1 MSIKILLI
9 QWISWCGWYHS
20 RNWRSIIIIYFKWI
34 VYMDLLVFLL
44 HLNRAESNS
53 VTDSYQYYLN
63 HSNHRNT
70 TTSNNN
76 NNTNDNSS
84 RRNYFGLNNNSL
96 HYHHYPFPSSS
107 SSRSFIPNLHHNNTK
122 MSFNELHLNT
132 NISLRLFNS
141 GSIYHQF
148 TNNASNIHHIFHRI
162 ERRSYSKQQQQSQ
175 SQTKVHYEPEEIST
189 PDYTLPYQDAK
200 CLEFIQSTEI
210 KYIKDSSML
219 SGFFG
224 MSGLPKRS
232 TEYSF
237 QTPNYPALYPLNI
250 ECIKVISAPSDQHRI
265 LLHFRGTFELE
276 PESHCTTD
284 FLEIRDGAFGFTTLL
299 GRFCSKQVP
308 DLGTGLISTG
318 QYMWLRFHS
327 DATIAHRG
335 FQAVYRFVQAGSRKP
350 ADSVSH
356 VQFQINLQPGKVWK
370 LDQQYLLNKLQK
382 LPSDVQQLPLEV
394 ALDIR
399 STNGTFMMLHI
410 DHVQVPQSAA
420 WSCQP
425 ETSFTKLTR
434 VKCLTGEPIVFGLKT
449 KITEKNGVTDSGLNK
464 LSLQDP
470 SSIID
475 GQHTFFE
482 VYPGKTI
489 SQFVPPCPKITRF
502 CDKTVGILELTKN
515 HGSARDFYVRYPRLI
530 IRIVIATPQMKPDL
544 LETIK
549 TRRNVILSSHQYYR
563 STNSDNDSLDAS
575 SVTSSSSSI
584 SHRHSYLRHRRQ
596 IVNNDNKINEK
607 LQEYMPTFNFIL
619 TSLKQKSTDGKSC
632 DKDWEA
638 CNSEVCIP
646 KSLWCDN
653 IFNCPQWQDE
663 GGHCTPSSLYPD
675 LLGPDGRPLQDTSKS
690 AFELRKE
697 QEQLEAEAERLAAQ
711 KLHLSILASLGLLLL
726 IVTSTCIIMTIRR
739 RRREQV
745 RHLTKSKEDGHT
757 TPHSRRV
764 QQRLNHVL
772 STGDIIQINDD
783 QLKMD
788 YNKPR
793 RPIFTLSNS
802 SLTQDIQC
810 SSNNNKNQILNMN
823 ELKKSTNHNT
833 RTLWNST
840 DSVHAPLLWHRKL
853 DDDVGDDD
861 DNNEMKSSNQIDPN
875 KYPNKPSLH
884 NKIKVPSAQRL
895 IEKETMESVQ
905 FQGVNNNNNSN
916 STVNNNIVN
925 DIRNNLNNLP
935 IGTPC
940 SMRTI
945 NTSRN
950 KSTQSSSLMHTY
962 GSYHIPS
969 CEQTGER
976 NISLNTFIQKRINEQ
991 QSKRIGSKTE
1001 STSVMSSPQNR
1012 SNWIATNNYNKKA
1025 SEELTTPTTTT
1036 TNYPHNIQHESTN
1049 QRTYHLHNTTSKDL
1063 GMINRTQSWGGGLRY
1078 DYNVH
1083 IRCNDNDN
1091 DDAVNRSPSSSHSI
1105 HQHKVQNSRQHFKPT
1120 HLSSIPRCHLYSVSN
1135 SQEHLCRM
1143 KKSDT
1148 YVSMPDVNGH
1158 HDNDLSSI
1166 LYKPTNY
1173 HHTIRS
1179 INTNNIVP
1187 KITLPLTSNNTFGGI
1202 TACPASCTS
1211 TKDYRPPQAKRP
1223 RIINPLLSSNTIP
1236 TTSSNIIIN
1245 STNKLYRPTTHLHN
1259 ENNFKNNIVS
1269 HITSTAIN
1277 CSSSSSSSDT
1287 SNSSSPLCC
1296 SGSEHSQTLS
1306 HSSCHHLH
1314 HHHHH
1319 QHHHTLHPHFQH
1331 IHSHHHMI
1339 CPSIEIQNVLLPSDD
1354 KSSRN
1359 RQIYNLNDCPNN
1371 MLTYSENTSIVG
1383 NIHTNLERYK
1393 YHQDSSNNSNNDD
1406 EEEEEGDDE
1415 GGGNL
1420 REDPIRTHRLV
1431 SADHAEN
1438 EEETL
1443 SKSYSKESSGS
1454 LKDDE
1459 TDVENSE
1466 KFSPEN
1472 SPVNST
1478 SASETDR
1485 FKNAFISHNEPIKIT
1500 VYQSE
1505 PHARRSA
1512 GASSSHSSQKQSI
1525 SSHSSPI
1532 HQNYHTQN
1540 LIPTKMGNNLQIGL
1554 DEQNASETSAD
1565 LIYEYEA

>member
-1 MSIKILLI
+1 M
-9 QWISWCGWYHS
+9 
-20 RNWRSIIIIYFKWI
+20 
-34 VYMDLLVFLL
+34 
-44 HLNRAESNS
+44 LN
-53 VTDSYQYYLN
+53 
-63 HSNHRNT
+63 
-70 TTSNNN
+70 
-76 NNTNDNSS
+76 
-84 RRNYFGLNNNSL
+84 
-96 HYHHYPFPSSS
+96 
-107 SSRSFIPNLHHNNTK
+107 
-122 MSFNELHLNT
+122 
-132 NISLRLFNS
+132 
-141 GSIYHQF
+141 
-148 TNNASNIHHIFHRI
+148 
-162 ERRSYSKQQQQSQ
+162 
-175 SQTKVHYEPEEIST
+175 
-189 PDYTLPYQDAK
+189 
-200 CLEFIQSTEI
+200 
-210 KYIKDSSML
+210 
-219 SGFFG
+219 
-224 MSGLPKRS
+224 
-232 TEYSF
+232 
-237 QTPNYPALYPLNI
+237 
-250 ECIKVISAPSDQHRI
+250 
-265 LLHFRGTFELE
+265 
-276 PESHCTTD
+276 
-284 FLEIRDGAFGFTTLL
+284 
-299 GRFCSKQVP
+299 
-308 DLGTGLISTG
+308 
-318 QYMWLRFHS
+318 
-327 DATIAHRG
+327 
-335 FQAVYRFVQAGSRKP
+335 
-350 ADSVSH
+350 

-575 SVTSSSSSI
+575 SVPSSSSSI

-726 IVTSTCIIMTIRR
+726 IVTSTCI
-739 RRREQV
+739 
-745 RHLTKSKEDGHT
+745 KDGHT

-810 SSNNNKNQILNMN
+810 SK
-823 ELKKSTNHNT
+823 
-833 RTLWNST
+833 
-840 DSVHAPLLWHRKL
+840 
-853 DDDVGDDD
+853 
-861 DNNEMKSSNQIDPN
+861 
-875 KYPNKPSLH
+875 
-884 NKIKVPSAQRL
+884 
-895 IEKETMESVQ
+895 
-905 FQGVNNNNNSN
+905 
-916 STVNNNIVN
+916 
-925 DIRNNLNNLP
+925 
-935 IGTPC
+935 
-940 SMRTI
+940 
-945 NTSRN
+945 
-950 KSTQSSSLMHTY
+950 
-962 GSYHIPS
+962 
-969 CEQTGER
+969 
-976 NISLNTFIQKRINEQ
+976 
-991 QSKRIGSKTE
+991 

-1049 QRTYHLHNTTSKDL
+1049 QRTYHLHNTTK
-1063 GMINRTQSWGGGLRY
+1063 
-1078 DYNVH
+1078 
-1083 IRCNDNDN
+1083 
-1091 DDAVNRSPSSSHSI
+1091 
-1105 HQHKVQNSRQHFKPT
+1105 
-1120 HLSSIPRCHLYSVSN
+1120 
-1135 SQEHLCRM
+1135 HLCRM

-1459 TDVENSE
+1459 TDILQLIRPLHLKPIDLKTLSFRIMNQSRLLFINQNLTQDDQQALAVVIQV
-1466 KFSPEN
+1466 KN
-1472 SPVNST
+1472 SPFHLT
-1478 SASETDR
+1478 HLQ
-1485 FKNAFISHNEPIKIT
+1485 FIKIT
-1500 VYQSE
+1500 THKILY
-1505 PHARRSA
+1505 P
-1512 GASSSHSSQKQSI
+1512 
-1525 SSHSSPI
+1525 P
-1532 HQNYHTQN
+1532 
-1540 LIPTKMGNNLQIGL
+1540 KMGNNLQIGL

>member
-1 MSIKILLI
+1 
-9 QWISWCGWYHS
+9 
-20 RNWRSIIIIYFKWI
+20 
-34 VYMDLLVFLL
+34 
-44 HLNRAESNS
+44 
-53 VTDSYQYYLN
+53 
-63 HSNHRNT
+63 
-70 TTSNNN
+70 
-76 NNTNDNSS
+76 
-84 RRNYFGLNNNSL
+84 
-96 HYHHYPFPSSS
+96 
-107 SSRSFIPNLHHNNTK
+107 
-122 MSFNELHLNT
+122 
-132 NISLRLFNS
+132 
-141 GSIYHQF
+141 
-148 TNNASNIHHIFHRI
+148 
-162 ERRSYSKQQQQSQ
+162 
-175 SQTKVHYEPEEIST
+175 
-189 PDYTLPYQDAK
+189 
-200 CLEFIQSTEI
+200 
-210 KYIKDSSML
+210 
-219 SGFFG
+219 
-224 MSGLPKRS
+224 
-232 TEYSF
+232 
-237 QTPNYPALYPLNI
+237 
-250 ECIKVISAPSDQHRI
+250 
-265 LLHFRGTFELE
+265 
-276 PESHCTTD
+276 
-284 FLEIRDGAFGFTTLL
+284 
-299 GRFCSKQVP
+299 
-308 DLGTGLISTG
+308 
-318 QYMWLRFHS
+318 
-327 DATIAHRG
+327 
-335 FQAVYRFVQAGSRKP
+335 
-350 ADSVSH
+350 
-356 VQFQINLQPGKVWK
+356 
-370 LDQQYLLNKLQK
+370 
-382 LPSDVQQLPLEV
+382 
-394 ALDIR
+394 
-399 STNGTFMMLHI
+399 MLHI

-434 VKCLTGEPIVFGLKT
+434 VKCLTGEPIVFGLET
-449 KITEKNGVTDSGLNK
+449 KITEKNG
-464 LSLQDP
+464 
-470 SSIID
+470 
-475 GQHTFFE
+475 
-482 VYPGKTI
+482 
-489 SQFVPPCPKITRF
+489 
-502 CDKTVGILELTKN
+502 
-515 HGSARDFYVRYPRLI
+515 
-530 IRIVIATPQMKPDL
+530 
-544 LETIK
+544 
-549 TRRNVILSSHQYYR
+549 
-563 STNSDNDSLDAS
+563 
-575 SVTSSSSSI
+575 
-584 SHRHSYLRHRRQ
+584 
-596 IVNNDNKINEK
+596 
-607 LQEYMPTFNFIL
+607 
-619 TSLKQKSTDGKSC
+619 GKSC

-810 SSNNNKNQILNMN
+810 SSDNNKNQILNMN

-991 QSKRIGSKTE
+991 QSKRIGK

-1287 SNSSSPLCC
+1287 SNGSSPLCC